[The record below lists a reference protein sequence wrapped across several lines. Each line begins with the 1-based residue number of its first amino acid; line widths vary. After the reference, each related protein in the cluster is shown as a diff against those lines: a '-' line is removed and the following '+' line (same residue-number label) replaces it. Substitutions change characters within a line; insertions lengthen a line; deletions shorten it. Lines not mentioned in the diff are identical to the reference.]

1 MFWNRKNIVTK
12 ILPFY
17 DKIVNDINCKYI
29 WKCNKEN
36 IFKLYKKNIKKNH
49 LEIGPGTGYFL
60 KKYTFSNLYLMDI
73 NKDILLFSKKE
84 LEKNNKNIKIYHHNI
99 FQKKLYLNNID
110 SIGINYVLHCID
122 GNLENKIE
130 LLHKNLRTKKDVV
143 IFGATV
149 INIDKY
155 QNSLAKIELDFLNYF
170 GIFHNKED
178 NFENVIKYFEENK
191 IEFYFEIIGNVFLF
205 SFIKHPNS

>member
-1 MFWNRKNIVTK
+1 MFWSRKNIVTK
-12 ILPFY
+12 ILPVY
-17 DKIVNDINCKYI
+17 DKLVNDINCKYI
-29 WKCNKEN
+29 WKCHKEN

-49 LEIGPGTGYFL
+49 LEID
-60 KKYTFSNLYLMDI
+60 TFSNLHLMDI

-99 FQKKLYLNNID
+99 FQKKFYLNNID
-110 SIGINYVLHCID
+110 SIGCNYVLHCID

-130 LLHKNLRTKKDVV
+130 LLHKNLITKKDVV

-178 NFENVIKYFEENK
+178 NFENVIKYFYKNN
-191 IEFYFEIIGNVFLF
+191 IEFNYKIIGNVFLF
-205 SFIKHPNS
+205 SFIKNSNL